1 MNSLTLAGYT
11 MTKGKRVHHI
21 SYNPP
26 YINSPSSS
34 LITSPIS
41 PETADSGVI
50 ANTYIIDY
58 ITPENKQEMTSSL

>member
-1 MNSLTLAGYT
+1 

-21 SYNPP
+21 SYN
-26 YINSPSSS
+26 SPSSS
-34 LITSPIS
+34 LITSSIS

-50 ANTYIIDY
+50 ANTYVIDY